1 MVEKEKIKKLVKEV
15 VDKNKLQ
22 NCFIP
27 IIEEFFFRASDQ
39 LDWNDEELNNA
50 IKRYEK
56 VKNIKFEN
64 FYKIRA
70 GRPFIKYKEKSAY
83 TVYRLYNGKMSIRF
97 DVDDLKGILEF
108 DKEKI
113 ENFISNAMHE
123 QGHSIQHS
131 KKENKFNS
139 GFSENKII
147 NKYGIKRISSRDCII
162 NEFAEVINTSRLKN
176 GNIENDKYF
185 GYEAIQTAG
194 KIILNSLGISEIQ
207 LADLQFQPNARE
219 EYENLIANNLGRI
232 SSEMYRDSFGKILDA
247 IYIFSIDTIY
257 DEEEDIFIF
266 SNNEKQRQNLILQ
279 IDSLQT
285 LSKDLFE
292 KRFYDIIRNSDNA
305 LKDLAKLSIEQGHA
319 ESELALLFDE
329 FNIESS
335 ELKINESKD
344 IHTMLSAL
352 GYDDKYL
359 EELYD
364 IECDELI
371 KMQNQKDKQ
380 KKYDNEELIERLYQ
394 SFFKYP
400 IRKVPLKDRPGV
412 ILSKINGM
420 KKRKALKQAK
430 LLPEPNIT
438 NYDSHT
444 EFINRISDLEEYK
457 EKDIIQHENW
467 ITEVE
472 EERDNSDESSREN

>member
-1 MVEKEKIKKLVKEV
+1 MVEREKIKKLVKEV

-27 IIEEFFFRASDQ
+27 IIEEFFFRVADQ
-39 LDWNDEELNNA
+39 LDWDDEELNKA
-50 IKRYEK
+50 IRRYEK
-56 VKNIKFEN
+56 VKNIKFVN
-64 FYKIRA
+64 FDKIRTVI
-70 GRPFIKYKEKSAY
+70 PFIKYKEKCADN
-83 TVYRLYNGKMSIRF
+83 VYRLYSGKISIHF

-113 ENFISNAMHE
+113 ENFINNAMHE
-123 QGHSIQHS
+123 QGHSIQYS
-131 KKENKFNS
+131 KKENKLNS

-147 NKYGIKRISSRDCII
+147 NKYGIKRISSRNCII

-232 SSEMYRDSFGKILDA
+232 PSEMYRDSFGKILDA
-247 IYIFSIDTIY
+247 IYKFSIDTIY

-266 SNNEKQRQNLILQ
+266 SNNEKQRQNFILQ

-380 KKYDNEELIERLYQ
+380 KTYDNEELIEKLYQ
-394 SFFKYP
+394 SFLKYP
-400 IRKVPLKDRPGV
+400 IRKVPLRDRRGV
-412 ILSKINGM
+412 ILSKINGL
-420 KKRKALKQAK
+420 KKRKIIEQTK
-430 LLPEPNIT
+430 LLPEPNI
-438 NYDSHT
+438 NCDRHA
-444 EFINRISDLEEYK
+444 EFVDRISDLGEYK
-457 EKDIIQHENW
+457 ENDIIEQDNW
-467 ITEVE
+467 IIEVE
-472 EERDNSDESSREN
+472 EERNNSDENIREN

>member
-56 VKNIKFEN
+56 VVNIKFINMYERGHIL
-64 FYKIRA
+64 K
-70 GRPFIKYKEKSAY
+70 KYKKGRAFSNCEFKKQRIS
-83 TVYRLYNGKMSIRF
+83 VCF
-97 DVDDLKGILEF
+97 DVDDLKDILEF
-108 DKEKI
+108 DKQKI
-113 ENFISNAMHE
+113 EEFINIAMHE
-123 QGHSIQHS
+123 QGHSIQYQ
-131 KKENKFNS
+131 KKENKVNC
-139 GFSENKII
+139 GFCEDRII
-147 NKYGIKRISSRDCII
+147 NKYGIKRVFSSDCII
-162 NEFAEVINTSRLKN
+162 NEFAEIINAARLQN
-176 GNIENDKYF
+176 GNIKNNKYS
-185 GYEAIQTAG
+185 GYETIQTAG
-194 KIILNSLGISEIQ
+194 KIILNSLGISELE
-207 LADLQFQPNARE
+207 LADLQFKPNARE

-400 IRKVPLKDRPGV
+400 IRKVPLKDIPGV
-412 ILSKINGM
+412 ILSKINGK
-420 KKRKALKQAK
+420 KKRRALRQEK
-430 LLPEPNIT
+430 LLTESNI
-438 NYDSHT
+438 
-444 EFINRISDLEEYK
+444 INCDRHADFVNKISDLEEYK
-457 EKDIIQHENW
+457 ENNIIEQDNW
-467 ITEVE
+467 IKEVE
-472 EERDNSDESSREN
+472 EERDNRDESNREN

>member
-1 MVEKEKIKKLVKEV
+1 VVEKEKIKKLVKEV

-56 VKNIKFEN
+56 VVNIKFINMYERGHIL
-64 FYKIRA
+64 K
-70 GRPFIKYKEKSAY
+70 KYKKGRAFSNYEFKKQRIF
-83 TVYRLYNGKMSIRF
+83 VCF
-97 DVDDLKGILEF
+97 DVDDLKDILEF
-108 DKEKI
+108 DKQKI
-113 ENFISNAMHE
+113 EEFINIAMHE
-123 QGHSIQHS
+123 QGHSIQYQ
-131 KKENKFNS
+131 KKENKVNC
-139 GFSENKII
+139 GFCEDRII
-147 NKYGIKRISSRDCII
+147 NKYGIKRVFSSDCII
-162 NEFAEVINTSRLKN
+162 NEFAEIINAARLQN
-176 GNIENDKYF
+176 GNIKNNKYS
-185 GYEAIQTAG
+185 GYETIQTAG
-194 KIILNSLGISEIQ
+194 KIILNSLGISELE
-207 LADLQFQPNARE
+207 LADLQFKPNARE

-247 IYIFSIDTIY
+247 IFIFSIDTIY